1 MSRVERFEDLI
12 ALQKAR
18 VLAGEIYR
26 STRTS
31 DFSRDFGLVNQI
43 RRAAVC
49 VLGNLAQ
56 GSSSAG
62 GAQGGRPFDFRQVRR
77 AAENSSPDRARS
89 QVSGFEDLT
98 RYRFAK

>member
-49 VLGNLAQ
+49 VLRNLAE
-56 GSSSAG
+56 GFERGGRAERKAVRFPSSA
-62 GAQGGRPFDFRQVRR
+62 ARGR
-77 AAENSSPDRARS
+77 
-89 QVSGFEDLT
+89 
-98 RYRFAK
+98 RFATRQGAEPGIWFRRSHSIPVC